1 MHHYERR
8 DSYEPQLNQ
17 LFKVEL
23 NDQASLKPAL
33 DLSCAATNLLAN
45 LKKNDLIEEQKVLNF
60 KKEYRLFFIKAVE
73 NLRSIMAIGSTFV

>member
-23 NDQASLKPAL
+23 NDQASFKPAL
-33 DLSCAATNLLAN
+33 NLGCAATNLLAN
-45 LKKNDLIEEQKVLNF
+45 LMKKDLVEEQIVLSFN
-60 KKEYRLFFIKAVE
+60 KKKDYL
-73 NLRSIMAIGSTFV
+73 L